1 MSWVSGCHLL
11 IEGLCWHSGVGWS
24 VHWNVYIANIWF
36 LFLTL
41 PSPPP
46 YSLQTLVCLP
56 AAGMEMWRKFPST
69 CVICGTKCH
78 CVNCAGLLCCP
89 LWVPCGPL
97 GGEGGLSSLY
107 FCEAVKVFQ
116 QGTKR
121 QPGMERSESC
131 TGASKSFLPQKKGN
145 PCLIPVLVL
154 PENSNV
160 WLSFTMQG
168 SVLLQCR
175 NWESTF
181 SSSKENFCKTAL
193 LILANKKIK
202 GLVSSGGDSCQYKG
216 MD

>member
-145 PCLIPVLVL
+145 PCVVSFLCWFCLKTVTCGFHLPCRALYCFSAGIERARFPAAKRTSVKLPSWFWLI
-154 PENSNV
+154 
-160 WLSFTMQG
+160 
-168 SVLLQCR
+168 
-175 NWESTF
+175 
-181 SSSKENFCKTAL
+181 
-193 LILANKKIK
+193 KK
-202 GLVSSGGDSCQYKG
+202 
-216 MD
+216 